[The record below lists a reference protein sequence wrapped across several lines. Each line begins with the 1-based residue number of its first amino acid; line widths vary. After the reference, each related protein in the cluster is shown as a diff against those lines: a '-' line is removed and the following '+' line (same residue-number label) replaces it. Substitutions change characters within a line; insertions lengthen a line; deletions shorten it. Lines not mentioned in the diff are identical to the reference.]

1 MLKFE
6 GGSDAII
13 IPKSSSVVVED
24 QWGGR
29 GPWWRKMGWDG
40 MMGRLEGKSG
50 GVAVAV
56 AAAAVLVDESVL
68 VGQCSIHA

>member
-1 MLKFE
+1 MQ
-6 GGSDAII
+6 
-13 IPKSSSVVVED
+13 SSFPSHYRSLWKINGVEE
-24 QWGGR
+24 GR
-29 GPWWRKMGWDG
+29 GGERWDG

-68 VGQCSIHA
+68 VGRCAIHA